1 MYRVLKGVKL
11 MKKSIILS
19 CSFMLFLSF
28 TFSGCEKTDVLSSEN
43 KQKVQQ
49 FTLSE
54 ADNDTLELNLYFNSS
69 KDNKKVT
76 ITKEER
82 IIKENE
88 LIGEI
93 IVRELIK
100 GPAVNSSLS
109 PILPKNT
116 RLLSFSIN
124 DGIAYVNLSKEAI
137 LTMSPV
143 AEEACLR
150 SLVWSLTQLPS
161 IDKIK
166 ILVENK
172 TVDTLGGNFNIAKPI
187 GKLDVE
193 QLEKK

>member
-1 MYRVLKGVKL
+1 

-54 ADNDTLELNLYFNSS
+54 ADDDTLELNLYFNSS

-116 RLLSFSIN
+116 RILSFSIN

-150 SLVWSLTQLPS
+150 SLIWSLTQLPS

-187 GKLDVE
+187 GKSDVE
-193 QLEKK
+193 QLEKR